1 MLEFDLSKS
10 YGAYSLKIAERVAD
24 EWLVLLAPSGAGKS
38 LLLNLIAGLTRADA
52 GFVRLDGETLF
63 DQAAGINLPIRKR
76 RIGYLFQ
83 DYALFPHL
91 TVEEN
96 IAFGLPPGQ
105 ARDPAV
111 KRWVRFFQLE
121 GRENSRPGELSGGQQ
136 QRVALARTLASQP
149 KLLLLDEPFSALD
162 RRIRETLYREVQKLK
177 AELSLPVILVTHDF
191 VEAQLLGDR
200 VSVLEE
206 GRVLESGPKGLI
218 FAHPKRHQTARF
230 LGIDNVLP
238 ATVSGAVGGVA
249 GSGSGAVVVGEA
261 GRLEVEAVTVR
272 LGGLSFLVRSER
284 RFADG
289 EAVFLCIYSADV
301 RLLLD
306 NTGRPNSVSA
316 TVLRVHP
323 QEGTNRLTVGLHDAG
338 GGNAV
343 ELETLVDD
351 YVMSRHG
358 IGAGQKITLWLPED
372 KLFLTT

>member
-10 YGAYSLKIAERVAD
+10 YGAYSLKMAERLGD

-63 DQAAGINLPIRKR
+63 DRAAGINLPIRKR

-96 IAFGLPPGQ
+96 IAFGLPRGE

-111 KRWVRFFQLE
+111 QRWMRFFQLE
-121 GRENSRPGELSGGQQ
+121 GREKSHPGELSGGQR
-136 QRVALARTLASQP
+136 QRVALARTLASRP
-149 KLLLLDEPFSALD
+149 RLLLLDEPFSALD
-162 RRIRETLYREVQKLK
+162 RRIREALYREVQKLK
-177 AELSLPVILVTHDF
+177 SELSLPVILVTHDF

-206 GRVLESGPKGLI
+206 GRVLESGPKGRI
-218 FAHPKRHQTARF
+218 FAHPIRHETARF
-230 LGIDNVLP
+230 LGIGNVLP
-238 ATVSGAVGGVA
+238 ATVSDAVSDAV
-249 GSGSGAVVVGEA
+249 SGAEGAGE
-261 GRLEVEAVTVR
+261 GGNPEKKAVMVR
-272 LGGLSFLVRSER
+272 VGGLSFLVRSER
-284 RFADG
+284 RFANG
-289 EAVFLCIYSADV
+289 EAVFLCIHSADV

-306 NTGRPNSVSA
+306 NAGRPNSVSA

-323 QEGTNRLTVGLHDAG
+323 QEGTNRLTMGLHDDG
-338 GGNAV
+338 GGSAV

-358 IGAGQKITLWLPED
+358 IGTGEKVTLWLPED

>member
-10 YGAYSLKIAERVAD
+10 YGGYSLHVAEQVAD

-38 LLLNLIAGLTRADA
+38 LLLNLISGLTRADG
-52 GFVRLDGETLF
+52 GFVRLDGETLY
-63 DQAAGINLPIRKR
+63 DHGLGINLPIRRR

-91 TVEEN
+91 TVEQN

-105 ARDPAV
+105 PRDAAV
-111 KRWVRFFQLE
+111 RHWMGFFQLA
-121 GRENSRPGELSGGQQ
+121 GREKSYPGELSGGQQ

-149 KLLLLDEPFSALD
+149 RLLLLDEPFSALD
-162 RRIRETLYREVQKLK
+162 RRIREMLYREVGQLK
-177 AELSLPVILVTHDF
+177 KQLSLPVILVTHDF

-200 VSVLEE
+200 VSVLQD
-206 GRVLESGPKGLI
+206 GRVLESGPKDLI
-218 FAHPKRHQTARF
+218 FAHPQRHETARF
-230 LGIDNVLP
+230 LGIGNVLP
-238 ATVSGAVGGVA
+238 ATVSVGG
-249 GSGSGAVVVGEA
+249 GADSAADPMGE
-261 GRLEVEAVTVR
+261 GGIGKDETVTVR

-284 RFADG
+284 RFANG

-306 NTGRPNSVSA
+306 NTRRPNAVVA
-316 TVLRVHP
+316 TVLRIHP
-323 QEGTNRLTVGLHDAG
+323 QEGTNRLTMGLHDAG
-338 GGNAV
+338 GGTAV

-351 YVMSRHG
+351 YVLSRHG
-358 IGAGQKITLWLPED
+358 IGTGQTITLWLPED

>member
-10 YGAYSLKIAERVAD
+10 YGAYSLKVAERLAD

-38 LLLNLIAGLTRADA
+38 LLLNLIAGLTRADG
-52 GFVRLDGETLF
+52 GFVRLDGETLY
-63 DQAAGINLPIRKR
+63 DHGLGINLPIRKR

-105 ARDPAV
+105 PRGAAV
-111 KRWVRFFQLE
+111 RHWVRFFQLE
-121 GRENSRPGELSGGQQ
+121 GREKSYPGELSGGQQ

-149 KLLLLDEPFSALD
+149 RLLLLDEPFSALD
-162 RRIRETLYREVQKLK
+162 RRIREMLYREVQQLK

-200 VSVLEE
+200 VSVLED

-218 FAHPKRHQTARF
+218 FAHPKRHETARF

-238 ATVSGAVGGVA
+238 ATVSVGG
-249 GSGSGAVVVGEA
+249 SVGKATGEKGIA
-261 GRLEVEAVTVR
+261 EHEAVTVR
-272 LGGLSFLVRSER
+272 LGGLSFQVRSER
-284 RFADG
+284 RFANG

-306 NTGRPNSVSA
+306 NTGRRNAVAA

-323 QEGTNRLTVGLHDAG
+323 QEGTNRLTVGLLDAG
-338 GGNAV
+338 GGTAA

-351 YVMSRHG
+351 YVLSRHG
-358 IGAGQKITLWLPED
+358 IGPGQTITLWLPED